1 MNKERLKKEELI
13 DNQKMIMGRITKI
26 KTMMMMR
33 IKMETY
39 ISQESK
45 AVDKKNKN
53 KETYKE
59 NRESPASQIEIKE
72 TIVTEQETKRGREKG
87 NS

>member
-1 MNKERLKKEELI
+1 
-13 DNQKMIMGRITKI
+13 
-26 KTMMMMR
+26 
-33 IKMETY
+33 METY